1 MIASEGA
8 AASVRRARQAPAGP
22 AERPIDGPPTTE
34 GQCTRWGPTAG
45 AGNNSTAAVR
55 PHAERPSVSPPL
67 PAASIPPEPRRV
79 GPISRRPIE
88 KENADRE

>member
-8 AASVRRARQAPAGP
+8 TASVRRARQARAGP

-45 AGNNSTAAVR
+45 AGNNSKAAVR
-55 PHAERPSVSPPL
+55 PTCRAAVSQ
-67 PAASIPPEPRRV
+67 PALARRV
-79 GPISRRPIE
+79 DPAGTTQGRPDFPS
-88 KENADRE
+88 ADREGERGP